1 MSKRDVYKLL
11 SEKYDS
17 VYVTGQVKEVRQI
30 SFSQD
35 ELRILTSLYDFEPE
49 KNQTNVLK
57 RIPAAGEIE
66 TAIKYDDL
74 TYVVMAEDS
83 RGVTKHVFKSFY
95 EMIQALSQPYKV
107 DRVLAKQ
114 QTPLGKSF
122 PGGVGNGGT
131 GQTIGYNV

>member
-95 EMIQALSQPYKV
+95 E
-107 DRVLAKQ
+107 
-114 QTPLGKSF
+114 
-122 PGGVGNGGT
+122 
-131 GQTIGYNV
+131 IGRAHV